1 MHDDTAGSAEAP
13 PILDRPEPVGF
24 RDKAWPILVLG
35 FITVLLIRACVPS
48 SAPPPP
54 PAPFD
59 TAGATQAANA
69 RAIAAL
75 DAIRA
80 GTPMDAVLVAL
91 NLPTVNFA
99 SGSAEIPP
107 DAKPVLVKAALVI
120 KGLAPT
126 VRLEIAGHTDS
137 TGTAEANML
146 LSRQRAQ
153 AVADF
158 LVASGVPR
166 ERLSATGYGDA
177 RPVATNATE
186 EGRFHNRRI
195 EVRPQTR
202 GG

>member
-1 MHDDTAGSAEAP
+1 MHDESAASAPAP
-13 PILDRPEPVGF
+13 PIADRPEPVGF
-24 RDKAWPILVLG
+24 RDKAWPVLVLG
-35 FITVLLIRACVPS
+35 FITALFIRACVPS
-48 SAPPPP
+48 GALPPT

-59 TAGATQAANA
+59 TAGATQSANA
-69 RAIAAL
+69 RALAAL
-75 DAIRA
+75 EAISA
-80 GTPMDAVLVAL
+80 NTPPDAVLKAL

-107 DAKPVLVKAALVI
+107 DAKPVLVRAAIVI
-120 KGLAPT
+120 QMLPT
-126 VRLEIAGHTDS
+126 SLRLEIAGHTDS

-166 ERLSATGYGDA
+166 ERLFAQGYGDA
-177 RPVATNATE
+177 RPVASNATE

-195 EVRPQTR
+195 EVKAQAR
-202 GG
+202 